1 MVLSA
6 VLWPI
11 NMAKTTKTTNSTL
24 DRGGPL
30 VDAELAKTEKEGPLV
45 FEVAAVPVG
54 ESDRD
59 SVVPVP
65 AAEGA
70 RGVCEPASEVPAAGL
85 PLADPDSP
93 AEVTSTAV
101 VPAGATIL
109 VLEGGGFAF
118 ISGP

>member
-1 MVLSA
+1 M
-6 VLWPI
+6 
-11 NMAKTTKTTNSTL
+11 NMAKTTKRTNSTL

-30 VDAELAKTEKEGPLV
+30 VDAELTKTEREGALV

-54 ESDRD
+54 EPDGD

-65 AAEGA
+65 AAEGT
-70 RGVCEPASEVPAAGL
+70 RGVCEPASEVPAAVL

-93 AEVTSTAV
+93 AEVPPTAV
-101 VPAGATIL
+101 VPAGAML
-109 VLEGGGFAF
+109 VLEGGFAF